1 MMLRGNRRKG
11 KSKYIY
17 MSMIYQNSLWCLG
30 GGNYSTKK
38 IYLLPKISPEP
49 YDCGFDLLACIVA
62 SDISANTPF
71 CGYTASKFGIEMGG
85 ECDPHGGL
93 GPFVGVLT
101 FKICLFFR

>member
-1 MMLRGNRRKG
+1 
-11 KSKYIY
+11 

-30 GGNYSTKK
+30 VEIIAQK

-85 ECDPHGGL
+85 EC
-93 GPFVGVLT
+93 
-101 FKICLFFR
+101 

>member
-1 MMLRGNRRKG
+1 
-11 KSKYIY
+11 

-30 GGNYSTKK
+30 VEIIAQK

-71 CGYTASKFGIEMGG
+71 VDIPLANS
-85 ECDPHGGL
+85 
-93 GPFVGVLT
+93 VLRWVVNVT
-101 FKICLFFR
+101 HMVV